1 MAKSA
6 ERDTGRESYPVLST
20 RSNFASSYSCLS
32 PPLSSTS
39 TTRVAKL
46 SMPGRLFRPPPSNF
60 QEQAGSWP
68 QKGDWSFRGTLSK
81 TCRSDTSRECSSNL
95 RIRPIRIFPTGNRP
109 RGIDKA
115 IRCRRISPTNSLH
128 RRPLLVFR
136 PLRLFLSLTR
146 INRSYSLACK
156 WYGR

>member
-95 RIRPIRIFPTGNRP
+95 RIRRFEFSQ
-109 RGIDKA
+109 RGIVHGGSIKRFAVVEFLQQILFIDG
-115 IRCRRISPTNSLH
+115 RFSFFDPFDPTFSFVNS
-128 RRPLLVFR
+128 
-136 PLRLFLSLTR
+136 
-146 INRSYSLACK
+146 N
-156 WYGR
+156 